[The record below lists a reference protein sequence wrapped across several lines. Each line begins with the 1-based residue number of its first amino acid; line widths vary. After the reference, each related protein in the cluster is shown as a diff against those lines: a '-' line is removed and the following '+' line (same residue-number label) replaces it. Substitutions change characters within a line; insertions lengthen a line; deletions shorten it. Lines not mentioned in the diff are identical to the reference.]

1 MEAIEWLFAFRFED
15 MPFVFI
21 ALAVAF
27 TVHEFAHAWAAYRF
41 GDETAKREG
50 RLTLN
55 PRKHLDVIG
64 TILIFLVGFG
74 WAKPVP
80 VNRANFKYPRTMGI
94 AVSAAGPLSNL
105 LLVFLSL
112 LAAALLAHAG
122 FRPDS
127 SGLALAVDRLLN
139 IMIYLNAVLFV
150 FNLIPLPP
158 LDGWRILED
167 AAPPAARIRM
177 QQFAHWGTFVFLL
190 LVFIPPLRKA
200 TIQPLFVFAY
210 TDLVPWAGNIVSAI
224 AG

>member
-1 MEAIEWLFAFRFED
+1 MFAYRFED

-21 ALAVAF
+21 ALVIAF
-27 TVHEFAHAWAAYRF
+27 SVHEFAHAWTAYRF
-41 GDETAKREG
+41 GDPTAKREG

-64 TILIFLVGFG
+64 TILIFLIGFG

-80 VNRANFKYPRTMGI
+80 VNRANFKNPRWMGI

-105 LLVFLSL
+105 LLVFLFLLLSSL
-112 LAAALLAHAG
+112 LFQAG
-122 FRPDS
+122 FRPDA
-127 SGLALAVDRLLN
+127 SGLTLAVDRLLN
-139 IMIYLNAVLFV
+139 IAIYLNAILFV

-158 LDGWRILED
+158 LDGWRIAED
-167 AAPPAARIRM
+167 LAPQRTRIRM
-177 QQFAHWGTFVFLL
+177 QQYMQWGTFIFLL
-190 LVFIPPLRKA
+190 MVFIPPLRRV

-210 TDLVPWAGNIVSAI
+210 TELVPWAGNIIHSI